1 MRCSP
6 SLIAYKLESKNWPHK
21 RPFFMS
27 KEPEYHMTYAEIAE
41 ALGISSTRVR
51 QLEASALAKLEALP
65 VLQQYH
71 DHINSS
77 SESRSLDLIPF
88 V

>member
-1 MRCSP
+1 MQTFLDGVGETFTDP
-6 SLIAYKLESKNWPHK
+6 LFVLKQ
-21 RPFFMS
+21 
-27 KEPEYHMTYAEIAE
+27 IAE

>member
-1 MRCSP
+1 
-6 SLIAYKLESKNWPHK
+6 
-21 RPFFMS
+21 
-27 KEPEYHMTYAEIAE
+27 MTYAEIAE